1 MTDCRE
7 ITCRAGRDAR
17 LVMRAS
23 VIPSLKYSCAGSPVR
38 LASGR
43 TASERMRGWSGASA
57 LRRRTGV
64 NEISSASNAAAASVP
79 ASPVV
84 RPRPG
89 PVRGVVSGAKGVV
102 SGADGAVAADEAS
115 TRRTGAMNR

>member
-1 MTDCRE
+1 
-7 ITCRAGRDAR
+7 
-17 LVMRAS
+17 MRAS

-38 LASGR
+38 LARGS

-57 LRRRTGV
+57 FRRSTGV
-64 NEISSASNAAAASVP
+64 NEISNASNAAAASAP
-79 ASPVV
+79 ASHIV

-102 SGADGAVAADEAS
+102 SGTDGAGAGDDAS